1 MTHYNWIDS
10 DESLAK
16 ECRRWASLSH
26 IGLDTEFI
34 RERTFYPIAAL
45 IQVNDGDNN
54 YLIDPTVIDD
64 LSPLKSLLQSSECIK
79 VMHSCSEDLEVF
91 AKLLGCHVEPL
102 ADTQVAAAL
111 LGIGP
116 ALGYANLCQLQLGI
130 EVDKGETRSNWLKRP
145 LTESQCHYAALDVE
159 HLLPLY
165 DTLMDQLE
173 ANDKADMFDEE
184 CERIEFQAMQPFNFE
199 EAYVRI
205 KAAWKM
211 PSHELNRLRVLAAW
225 REREARA
232 RDMPRNHVIRDSGLI
247 AIVQRNPQCVEDF
260 KGLVDVSP
268 AFAKRYANECMTLL
282 SHANETPRQDW
293 PAKMDKPLSKGQSK
307 LMSQL
312 KHHLVRFAEA
322 HNICPEV
329 LASKRD
335 LEPVIRGSSG
345 NAPVNIDYLRS
356 SWRIRA
362 YAAACAALKIP
373 CSSSL
378 GDMCE

>member
-1 MTHYNWIDS
+1 MTHYHWIDS
-10 DESLAK
+10 SASLAT
-16 ECRRWASLSH
+16 ECQRWSSLSH

-45 IQVNDGDNN
+45 IQINDGDNN
-54 YLIDPTVIDD
+54 YLIDPTTIED

-79 VMHSCSEDLEVF
+79 VVHSCSEDLEVF
-91 AKLLGCHVEPL
+91 AKLLDCHVEPL

-111 LGIGP
+111 LGLGP
-116 ALGYANLCQLQLGI
+116 ALGYANVCQLQLGI
-130 EVDKGETRSNWLKRP
+130 EVDKGETRSNWLQRP

-165 DTLMDQLE
+165 DRLMDQLE
-173 ANDKADMFDEE
+173 AADKADMFDEE
-184 CERIEFQAMQPFNFE
+184 CERIEFQSMQPFNYE
-199 EAYVRI
+199 EAYSRI

-211 PSHELNRLRVLAAW
+211 PSHELNRLRALAAW

-247 AIVQRNPQCVEDF
+247 AIVQRNAECVDDF

-268 AFAKRYANECMTLL
+268 AFVRKYANECIALL
-282 SHANETPRQDW
+282 AHANNTPRAQW
-293 PAKMDKPLSKGQSK
+293 PGKMDKPLSKGQAK
-307 LMSQL
+307 IMSQL
-312 KHHLVRFAEA
+312 KAQLVRFAEA
-322 HNICPEV
+322 RQICPEV

-335 LEPVIRGSSG
+335 LEPVIRGYAG
-345 NAPVNIDYLRS
+345 NSQVNLDYLRS

-362 YAAACAALKIP
+362 YAAACQSLQIP
-373 CSSSL
+373 CTSRL
-378 GDMCE
+378 GGVSE